1 MPKQAGSGQAP
12 PYTHTHE
19 CQGWTR
25 RGTRPDGTGIGTG
38 TGTGMGT
45 GGESCPPVA
54 AGRTA
59 PLAAPTLPGP
69 GSQAAGTAPGRA
81 AAPVRDG
88 GGWRKEQKSQS
99 RSAGLWVLPAPVLLS
114 AQVGGRA
121 RGELPGHSLDHTA
134 AWRVAGC
141 SLVPSEGTESQPA
154 FHLASVGI
162 KILGHG
168 N

>member
-25 RGTRPDGTGIGTG
+25 GGTRPEGTGIGTG

-69 GSQAAGTAPGRA
+69 GSRAAGTAPGRA

-88 GGWRKEQKSQS
+88 GWMEEGAEKPVPLCRALGSSCPCAALGTNRWQGTGRAP
-99 RSAGLWVLPAPVLLS
+99 RSFTRSHCSMESCWVLS
-114 AQVGGRA
+114 
-121 RGELPGHSLDHTA
+121 
-134 AWRVAGC
+134 C
-141 SLVPSEGTESQPA
+141 S
-154 FHLASVGI
+154 F
-162 KILGHG
+162 
-168 N
+168 